1 MENNIT
7 TDTTQNPQDI
17 KENNGEIKSWTK
29 ETDPVKKA
37 LKKPLLWYFSS
48 ALGKQRRPG
57 IT

>member
-48 ALGKQRRPG
+48 ALGNNVAPA
-57 IT
+57 